1 MVARV
6 LAHAKMRT
14 MTVARVALGSI
25 CLSLSLVACSAS
37 DDAANSGKGGAGGKS
52 NNGAGG
58 QASGGASSNASGG
71 ATTSSTGGSSGG
83 ASGGSSGGSVSA
95 GGAVGSGGQ
104 QSGGAGSGNGGNVS
118 NNGGNASNN
127 GGNVST
133 GGTVNSSGG
142 QNGQSGG
149 STASGGTTS
158 STGGKSGSGGQ
169 QSGGTTGTTGGASGT
184 GGSTT
189 GPGKQGER
197 FPFPQNVK
205 YPHGFQ
211 STKVTN
217 DFVRSW
223 YENWKKT
230 RLVNCNGNLMPGTD
244 DSSTAKV
251 EAQGFAMVAVAYMG
265 DKDVFDKL
273 YSFYQSKTSSTG
285 CGLSGWQTSC
295 GGVTDP
301 GAATDGDIDVASG
314 LVVAHWQW
322 PNAGYDTKAKALI
335 SNLRKML
342 LDCSGKWT
350 VYPGCSGGKPWGGC
364 NETDISYYS
373 PAFFRYFAKISGD
386 SAWSKL
392 ADDTQKI
399 RDAAANSSTG
409 LVPDWQSVSGT
420 AGAGTRAGNYGFD
433 AIRAPYKQC
442 LDYLWNGTPEAL
454 TWCKK
459 ISSWAYG
466 QGVNKITDGYQLN
479 GSPSSNNHNLASVG
493 SLTIAAMTNTQ
504 EMADAFV
511 GESVKMKDDYWYSS
525 YLGNLYL
532 LAMSGNMW
540 NPDILGAN

>member
-1 MVARV
+1 MASSGGQQSGG
-6 LAHAKMRT
+6 AAT
-14 MTVARVALGSI
+14 ANGGTVASGGVA
-25 CLSLSLVACSAS
+25 AS
-37 DDAANSGKGGAGGKS
+37 GGQQSGGAATANGGTVTS
-52 NNGAGG
+52 GGAVASGG
-58 QASGGASSNASGG
+58 QQSGGAATANGGTVASGGAVA
-71 ATTSSTGGSSGG
+71 
-83 ASGGSSGGSVSA
+83 
-95 GGAVGSGGQ
+95 SGGQ
-104 QSGGAGSGNGGNVS
+104 QSGGAGTSGSPG
-118 NNGGNASNN
+118 
-127 GGNVST
+127 
-133 GGTVNSSGG
+133 
-142 QNGQSGG
+142 SGG
-149 STASGGTTS
+149 STSIT
-158 STGGKSGSGGQ
+158 
-169 QSGGTTGTTGGASGT
+169 
-184 GGSTT
+184 
-189 GPGKQGER
+189 PGKQGER

-205 YPHGFQ
+205 YPYGVK

-230 RLVNCNGNLMPGTD
+230 RLVSCNGNLMPGTD
-244 DSSTAKV
+244 NSSTAKV

-273 YSFYQSKTSSTG
+273 YSFYLTKTSSAA

-322 PNAGYDTKAKALI
+322 PDAGYDAKAKTLI
-335 SNLRKML
+335 GNLKKML

-386 SAWSKL
+386 STWTKL

-420 AGAGTRAGNYGFD
+420 AGAGSRAGNYGFD

-459 ISSWAYG
+459 ISSWAN
-466 QGVNKITDGYQLN
+466 GVGVTKITDGYQLN
-479 GSPSSNNHNLASVG
+479 GSPSSNNHNMASVG
-493 SLTIAAMTNTQ
+493 SLTIAAMANTQ

-540 NPDILGAN
+540 NPDILGVQ